1 MVKSDEIG
9 KLRGSFKY
17 IFPRMNNEIK
27 NWFTSSISEALLEMS
42 VDANAGLSETEAR
55 LRKENHGANVLK
67 GKKKKSI
74 FKIIF
79 SQLNDWLIYVLLAAV
94 LITVFMGEYID
105 AVIITLVIAINAA
118 IGTYQEVKA
127 GKAIDALLKMSSPK
141 ALVKRESHTKEIDSA
156 ELVPGDIVILDA
168 GRIIPADLRLL
179 ETANLQIEESSLTGE
194 SLPVHKNAESVF
206 EKIKMPIAE
215 MENMAFMST
224 IVTSGRGSG
233 IVVNTGMS
241 TEVGKIAGL
250 LDTDENVKTPLEIKL
265 SELGKTL
272 GKIAVG
278 ICVVIFGVSWLQG
291 RDLAEMFLIS
301 VSLAVASI
309 PEGLAAIVAVVL
321 SIGVTAMSK
330 KNAIIR
336 KLPAVETLGSV
347 NIICSDKTGTL
358 TMNKMTV
365 TEIFTADGHLD
376 LEEKGN
382 AEISRTAQLLA
393 EGMILCTDATLE
405 QEEATGDPTEIA
417 LLVLGDE
424 LRLDR
429 KKLTENHPRVSE
441 NPFDSERKMMS
452 VLVESENDFRVFTKG
467 ALGSVRKVVTHIFEQ
482 GTIRPIT
489 EEDQQSFSKAAR
501 KMSDNALRTLV
512 LAFKNTSEKL
522 SPQEMEKD
530 LVLVGLVGMIDPA
543 RVEVKPSIK
552 LAAQAG
558 IKTIIITGDHKN
570 TAFAIAKDLEVATS
584 IEQVL
589 TGPEME
595 EFSEKEFS
603 ENIENYRVFARV
615 SPQHKV
621 QIVQA
626 LQAKGNVVSMT
637 GDGVN
642 DGPSLNIAD
651 IGVAMGITGT
661 DVAKNAADMILT
673 DDNFSTIVVAIEQG
687 RNIFQNI
694 KKSVIF
700 LLTCNLGEVLAMF
713 LPLVFGWPAPL
724 IATQLL
730 WINLLTDSLPAIALG
745 MDGDDSEVMKEKP
758 RADNENFFSHGAGTH
773 VVIGGTLIGLITIFA
788 FWYGFHELG
797 YSAFEKNIPDEV
809 LKNARTLAFLVLVCA
824 QLFYSLGLR
833 NSKKPFYQI
842 KIFGNHYLNGAVLLG
857 LFLQLMLLFIPFLR
871 NAFKLHMPDT
881 KGWLMA
887 IALGLLPLITLEI
900 YKIVMQ
906 KMKRKEI

>member
-1 MVKSDEIG
+1 MDK
-9 KLRGSFKY
+9 
-17 IFPRMNNEIK
+17 EIK
-27 NWFTSSISEALLEMS
+27 HWFTKSVPETLTLLSVEA
-42 VDANAGLSETEAR
+42 DTGLSEEEAR
-55 LRKENHGANVLK
+55 KRKEHFGANVLQ
-67 GKKKKSI
+67 GKKKKSLL
-74 FKIIF
+74 KIVF
-79 SQLNDWLIYVLLAAV
+79 SQLNDWLIYVLFAAV
-94 LITVFMGEYID
+94 VITAFMGEYID
-105 AVIITLVIAINAA
+105 SVIITLVIFLNAA

-141 ALVKRESHTKEIDSA
+141 AVVKRDGQTKEIDSA
-156 ELVPGDIVILDA
+156 ELVPGDLVILDA

-179 ETANLQIEESSLTGE
+179 ETVNLQIEESSLTGE
-194 SLPVHKNAESVF
+194 SLPVHKKAESVF
-206 EKIKMPIAE
+206 DNIKMPLAE
-215 MENMAFMST
+215 IENMAFMST
-224 IVTSGRGSG
+224 IVTAGRGLG
-233 IVVNTGMS
+233 IVVDTGMT
-241 TEVGKIAGL
+241 TEVGKIADL
-250 LDTDENVKTPLEIKL
+250 LDTDSNIKTPLEKKL
-265 SELGKTL
+265 SELGKSL

-278 ICVVIFGVSWLQG
+278 ICIVIFGVSWLQG

-321 SIGVTAMSK
+321 SIGVTAMSR

-365 TEIFTADGHLD
+365 TQIFTSDGLMV
-376 LEEKGN
+376 LEE
-382 AEISRTAQLLA
+382 AENMTISESAKLLS
-393 EGMILCTDATLE
+393 EGMILCSDATLE
-405 QEEATGDPTEIA
+405 NEEATGDPTEIA
-417 LLVLGDE
+417 LLVLGDKIG
-424 LRLDR
+424 LDR
-429 KKLTENHPRVSE
+429 KNLGQKYTRIDE
-441 NPFDSERKMMS
+441 NPFDSNRKMMS
-452 VLVESENDFRVFTKG
+452 VLVKSENGCSVFTKG
-467 ALGSVRKVVTHIFEQ
+467 ALGSLRTMATQIFDKGE
-482 GTIRPIT
+482 IRAIT
-489 EEDQQSFSKAAR
+489 EEDLHNFSEAAI

-512 LAFKNTSEKL
+512 LAYKPAAENLAPE
-522 SPQEMEKD
+522 EMEKD
-530 LVLVGLVGMIDPA
+530 LILVGLVGMIDPA
-543 RVEVKPSIK
+543 REEVKPSIR
-552 LAAQAG
+552 LAAKAG

-570 TAFAIAKDLEVATS
+570 TAFAIAKDLEVAES
-584 IEQVL
+584 IDQVL
-589 TGPEME
+589 TGPELE
-595 EFSEKEFS
+595 EISEDEF
-603 ENIENYRVFARV
+603 IEKVNNYRVFARV

-626 LQAKGNVVSMT
+626 LQANGNIVSMT

-642 DGPSLNIAD
+642 DGPSLHIAD

-713 LPLVFGWPAPL
+713 LPLAFGWPAPL

-745 MDGDDSEVMKEKP
+745 MDGDDPDVMQEKP
-758 RADNENFFSHGAGTH
+758 RDAHENFFSHGAGTH
-773 VVIGGTLIGLITIFA
+773 VVIGGILIGLITIFA
-788 FWYGFHELG
+788 FWYGFYELG
-797 YSAFEKNIPDEV
+797 YTPFMKSIPEEV
-809 LKNARTLAFLVLVCA
+809 VKNARTLAFLVLVCA

-842 KIFGNHYLNGAVLLG
+842 KIFGNHYLNGAILLG
-857 LFLQLMLLFIPFLR
+857 LILQLMLLFVPVLR
-871 NAFKLHMPDT
+871 SAFKLHMPDS

-887 IALGLLPLITLEI
+887 LLLGLVPLVTLEI
-900 YKIVMQ
+900 YKMIFV
-906 KMKRKEI
+906 KRK

>member
-1 MVKSDEIG
+1 MQKHESRIYIIGAGEI
-9 KLRGSFKY
+9 
-17 IFPRMNNEIK
+17 PH
-27 NWFTSSISEALLEMS
+27 WFTHSISSTLKKLA
-42 VDANAGLSETEAR
+42 VDSHTGLSQLEAVT
-55 LRKENHGANVLK
+55 RKKDFGANVLE

-79 SQLNDWLIYVLLAAV
+79 SQLNDWLIYVLFAAV
-94 LITVFMGEYID
+94 FITVFMGEYID
-105 AVIITLVIAINAA
+105 AVIITLVIFINAA

-141 ALVKRESHTKEIDSA
+141 ALVKRDGQTKEIDSA

-179 ETANLQIEESSLTGE
+179 DTVNLQIEESSLTGE
-194 SLPVHKNAESVF
+194 SLPVHKIAESIF
-206 EKIKMPIAE
+206 DNIKMPLAE

-224 IVTSGRGSG
+224 IVTAGRGAG
-233 IVVNTGMS
+233 IVVKTGMN
-241 TEVGKIAGL
+241 TEVGKIADL
-250 LDTDENVKTPLEIKL
+250 LDTDSNIKTPLEKKL
-265 SELGKTL
+265 SELGKSL

-278 ICVVIFGVSWLQG
+278 ICIVIFGVSWLQG

-321 SIGVTAMSK
+321 SIGVTAMSR

-358 TMNKMTV
+358 TQNKMTV
-365 TEIFTADGHLD
+365 TEIFTADGLLN
-376 LEEKGN
+376 LEEAKN
-382 AEISRTAQLLA
+382 TAISDAAKLLS
-393 EGMILCTDATLE
+393 EGMILCSDATLE
-405 QEEATGDPTEIA
+405 HDEATGDPTEIA
-417 LLVLGDE
+417 LLILGDE
-424 LRLDR
+424 LGLDR
-429 KKLTENHPRVSE
+429 KKLAHNYQRISE
-441 NPFDSERKMMS
+441 NPFDSDRKMMS
-452 VLVESENDFRVFTKG
+452 VLVRCENDSRVFTKG
-467 ALGSVRKVVTHIFEQ
+467 ALGSLRKVVTHIFQ
-482 GTIRPIT
+482 DGQIRPIT
-489 EEDQQSFSKAAR
+489 DEDQNRFSKAVR

-512 LAFKNTSEKL
+512 LAFKPAAENL
-522 SPQEMEKD
+522 GPAEMEKD

-543 RVEVKPSIK
+543 REEVKPSIK

-584 IEQVL
+584 IDQIL
-589 TGPEME
+589 TGPELE
-595 EFSEKEFS
+595 EISEDEFIKKV
-603 ENIENYRVFARV
+603 NNYRVFARV

-621 QIVQA
+621 QIVKA
-626 LQAKGNVVSMT
+626 LQANGNIVSMT

-642 DGPSLNIAD
+642 DGPSLHIAD

-713 LPLVFGWPAPL
+713 LPLAFGWPAPL

-745 MDGDDSEVMKEKP
+745 MDGDDPEVMKEKP
-758 RADNENFFSHGAGTH
+758 RSAKENFFSHGAGTH
-773 VVIGGTLIGLITIFA
+773 VFIGGILIGLITIFA
-788 FWYGFHELG
+788 FWFGFYELG
-797 YSAFEKNIPDEV
+797 YSAFGKNIPEEV

-824 QLFYSLGLR
+824 QLFYSFGLR

-842 KIFGNHYLNGAVLLG
+842 KIFGNRYLNGAILLG
-857 LFLQLMLLFIPFLR
+857 LILQLMLLFTPVLR
-871 NAFKLHMPDT
+871 TAFKLHMPDT
-881 KGWLMA
+881 IGWLMA
-887 IALGLLPLITLEI
+887 LGLGLVPLVMLEI
-900 YKIVMQ
+900 YKMITF
-906 KMKRKEI
+906 KRK